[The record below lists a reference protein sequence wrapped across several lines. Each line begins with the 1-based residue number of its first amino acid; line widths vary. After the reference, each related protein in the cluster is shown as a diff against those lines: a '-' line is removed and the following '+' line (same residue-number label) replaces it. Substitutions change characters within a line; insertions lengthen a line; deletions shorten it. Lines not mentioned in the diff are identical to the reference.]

1 MSKDLSNRNKHDGL
15 FNPWAGLASYQDP
28 EYCNQKLKFCGRDD
42 ESYDVAQLI
51 TNNIFITLYGKSGI
65 GKTSLINAGVFPRL
79 RTKRYMPISIRLL
92 MDARDISFQQCILNQ
107 LNQAIASNGCLN
119 NINVVPL
126 VDDEHQPEFLWSFF
140 ARSQFLD
147 NNGRIIF
154 PVIVFDQF
162 EEVFRER
169 REEAEILLRQ
179 IAYLMDESHA
189 LSNRMV
195 DGVRYKYDF
204 NFRFVVSIRE
214 DDLYRLE
221 DSIDNNYLFEMKRCR
236 YRLRSLSEQGAR
248 EAIFL
253 PGSNFFNPE
262 DVNTIIPTI
271 INIARNKEDRSISTN
286 ILSLVCSRIFVEFS
300 QTNDQ
305 YIRPSLVES
314 FIKGDPF
321 EKFYNEAT
329 QGFSNKEKAFIEDNF
344 VDSSGRRNSVSENDF
359 LKHVKNGTLLL
370 DGNRKILQRISTSSD
385 GSTYRIELIH
395 DSFCAPLATL
405 KQKRERRQRFIWT
418 SSLIAIV
425 LLCISVTVWIWY
437 QSNLIDSTEK
447 SLNVSEKQREKI
459 RKEKEIS
466 DNKNDSISKLNDS
479 LFIQKEIIEHQRDS
493 LNTNLAKLQEQF
505 NIIKQQEREINIK
518 DSIIQGRY
526 QMGYIKTLG
535 KPNRQGKRVSG
546 VAIKVLGEPNVIL
559 SNANGEFYL
568 NIPHGKEF
576 VISQVSKLGYTLIS
590 ESILN
595 TKITSSSKPIVL
607 VVEESSILDI
617 TKKYLLNSYKT
628 YLKFKHLQDSLEQ
641 EIDSLNRELEDC
653 KQNK

>member
-126 VDDEHQPEFLWSFF
+126 VDNEQQPEFLWSFF

-169 REEAEILLRQ
+169 REEAEILLQQ

-262 DVNTIIPTI
+262 EVNTIIPTI

-300 QTNDQ
+300 RTNDQ

-425 LLCISVTVWIWY
+425 LLCIGVTVWIWY

-459 RKEKEIS
+459 RKEKEIG
-466 DNKNDSISKLNDS
+466 DIINDSISKLNS
-479 LFIQKEIIEHQRDS
+479 FLSSQKEIIEHQRDS
-493 LNTNLAKLQEQF
+493 LNEKSKKEAELNNSLKEQIAETSIKNKELLDKI
-505 NIIKQQEREINIK
+505 NIIEQQKQE
-518 DSIIQGRY
+518 
-526 QMGYIKTLG
+526 
-535 KPNRQGKRVSG
+535 
-546 VAIKVLGEPNVIL
+546 
-559 SNANGEFYL
+559 
-568 NIPHGKEF
+568 
-576 VISQVSKLGYTLIS
+576 
-590 ESILN
+590 
-595 TKITSSSKPIVL
+595 
-607 VVEESSILDI
+607 I
-617 TKKYLLNSYKT
+617 TKKDRILKKYGICYSCDGDGYNSSGDICSICNGSGQISNSEIVRNNSVIQLRTIKPKT
-628 YLKFKHLQDSLEQ
+628 TK
-641 EIDSLNRELEDC
+641 
-653 KQNK
+653 